1 MGDRRGAGRRRTLVI
16 LLRSVVFQL
25 AFWSWT
31 ALMAFAGLPFL
42 LGPRRGMMEFGTF
55 WARGVFA
62 LLRWIVGLDYEVRDR
77 RNLPAEP
84 CIIAMKHQS
93 AWDTLAATILFPD
106 CAAVI
111 KRELGWLPFYGWYV
125 LKAGSIAVDRGAA
138 SRALRRMVKRAERV
152 VAAGR
157 TIVIF
162 PQGTRAAVDAKQPY
176 LPGIA
181 ALYQHL
187 DLPVAPVALNSG
199 LFWGRRRFLRRPG
212 TVLVEILQPISP
224 GKKRPEFMA
233 ELERRIETATD
244 ALVAEGRVRGHGP
257 WNAWG

>member
-1 MGDRRGAGRRRTLVI
+1 MI
-16 LLRSVVFQL
+16 LLRSVVFQV

-42 LGPRRGMMEFGTF
+42 LGTRRGMMRFGTF

-62 LLRWIVGLDYEVRDR
+62 LLRVIIGLGYEVRGR
-77 RNLPAEP
+77 QHLPTGP
-84 CIIAMKHQS
+84 CIVAMKHQS

-125 LKAGSIAVDRGAA
+125 VKAGSITVDRGAA

-152 VAAGR
+152 VAERR

-162 PQGTRAAVDAKQPY
+162 PQGTRTAVGAKKPY

-181 ALYQHL
+181 ALYQQL
-187 DLPVAPVALNSG
+187 ELPVVPVAVNSG
-199 LFWGRRRFLRRPG
+199 LFWGRRHFMRRPG
-212 TVLVEILQPISP
+212 TVLVEILPPILP
-224 GKKRPEFMA
+224 GKPRAEFMG

-244 ALVAEGRVRGHGP
+244 ALVAEGRARGHGP
-257 WNAWG
+257 WSAWG

>member
-1 MGDRRGAGRRRTLVI
+1 MI
-16 LLRSVVFQL
+16 LLRSIVYQL

-31 ALMAFAGLPFL
+31 ALLAFAGLPFL
-42 LGPRRGMMEFGTF
+42 LGTRRGMMAFGTF
-55 WARGVFA
+55 WARGVFV
-62 LLRWIVGLDYEVRDR
+62 LLRAIVGLDYEVRGR
-77 RNLPAEP
+77 HHLPPGP

-111 KRELGWLPFYGWYV
+111 KRELGWIPFYGWYV
-125 LKAGSIAVDRGAA
+125 VKAGSITVDRGAA
-138 SRALRRMVKRAERV
+138 ARALKRMVKRAERV
-152 VAAGR
+152 VADKRVIA
-157 TIVIF
+157 IF
-162 PQGTRAAVDAKQPY
+162 PQGTRTAIGANKPY
-176 LPGIA
+176 LPGVA

-212 TVLVEILQPISP
+212 TVLVEILPPIAP
-224 GKKRPEFMA
+224 GQKRPAFMA

-244 ALVAEGRVRGHGP
+244 ALVAEGQARNRSIES
-257 WNAWG
+257 AWG

>member
-1 MGDRRGAGRRRTLVI
+1 VI
-16 LLRSVVFQL
+16 LLRSVVFQV

-42 LGPRRGMMEFGTF
+42 LGTRRGMMRFGTF

-62 LLRWIVGLDYEVRDR
+62 LLRVIIGLGYEVRGR
-77 RNLPAEP
+77 QHLPTGP
-84 CIIAMKHQS
+84 CIVAMKHQS

-125 LKAGSIAVDRGAA
+125 VKAGSITVDRGAA

-152 VAAGR
+152 VAERR

-162 PQGTRAAVDAKQPY
+162 PQGTRTAVGAKKPY

-181 ALYQHL
+181 ALYQQL
-187 DLPVAPVALNSG
+187 ELPVVPVAVNSG
-199 LFWGRRRFLRRPG
+199 LFWGRRHFMRRPG
-212 TVLVEILQPISP
+212 TVLVEILPPILP
-224 GKKRPEFMA
+224 GKPRAEFMG

-244 ALVAEGRVRGHGP
+244 ALVAEGRARGHGP
-257 WNAWG
+257 WSAWG